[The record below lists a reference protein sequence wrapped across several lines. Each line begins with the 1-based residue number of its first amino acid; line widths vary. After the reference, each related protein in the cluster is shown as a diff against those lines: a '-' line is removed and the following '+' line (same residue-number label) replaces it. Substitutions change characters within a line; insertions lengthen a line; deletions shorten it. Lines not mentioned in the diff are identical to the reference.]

1 MHELSYIL
9 DIISSV
15 QDVKEKE
22 NLEDI
27 KEIHVNVGKMSG
39 VVPFY
44 LDKYFQD
51 AKKNTFLEN
60 TKLIIEEKEVIIE
73 CEGCGEKYT
82 PSKEEKYRCP
92 KCGERK
98 GKLLQGKGI
107 TIEKIVVEDDDK

>member
-15 QDVKEKE
+15 KDVKEKE
-22 NLEDI
+22 DLKDI
-27 KEIHVNVGKMSG
+27 KEIYVNVGKMSG

-44 LDKYFQD
+44 LDKYYQE

-60 TKLIIEEKEVIIE
+60 TKLIIDEKEVVIE

-82 PSKEEKYRCP
+82 PSKEQKYKCP

-107 TIEKIVVEDDDK
+107 TIEKIVVDDGN